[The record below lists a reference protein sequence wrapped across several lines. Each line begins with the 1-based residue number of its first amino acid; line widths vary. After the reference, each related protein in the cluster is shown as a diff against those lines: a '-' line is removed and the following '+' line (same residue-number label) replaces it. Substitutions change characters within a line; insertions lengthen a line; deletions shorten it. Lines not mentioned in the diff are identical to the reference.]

1 MALTHNSN
9 PAIGSAVGNLALVP
23 MRMRRGS
30 GRAFEGTHL
39 TLFSLAYQFLF
50 RIAFF
55 ARQLNY

>member
-9 PAIGSAVGNLALVP
+9 TATVSAVGNLAFVP
-23 MRMRRGS
+23 ARTTHGT